1 MPAAEQAAKLRLVAV
16 EDSADD
22 VELLRLALLRHG
34 MRFELRSV
42 LDEQGFLVALSDP
55 VDAVLCDYSL
65 PAFSPYRALELI
77 RSVQPEVPLIVVT
90 RAIGEEA
97 AVALLRAGARDFF
110 LKNRIDLVPPGL
122 ERVLRERRL
131 ERERRR
137 VQAQLEQAYA
147 RLSRVSARLVDVQER
162 ERAWIA
168 RELHD
173 ELGQTLAGVVL
184 QLGAAQRS
192 AGPGQGGENLQAALT
207 LARGALEQVR
217 SMSFSLKPPQLE
229 LLGLAAT
236 VRGAAERLLDP
247 AGVRGRFEVRGAEPR
262 DGSPR
267 WIAAVRV
274 AQEAVLNSIRHG
286 APASV
291 LVRLHF
297 HPEGALTLAVADDG
311 CGFDVAAALA
321 GGPSDENF
329 GLYGMI
335 ERAELAGGRLRL
347 VSRQGRGSCVM
358 LRFAAIEE
366 HGGHR

>member
-1 MPAAEQAAKLRLVAV
+1 MSSPDQAAQLRLIAV

-34 MRFELRSV
+34 MRFTLRSA

-77 RSVQPEVPLIVVT
+77 RSVQPEVPLIVLT
-90 RAIGEEA
+90 RAVGEEA
-97 AVALLRAGARDFF
+97 AVALLRAGACDFF
-110 LKNRIDLVPPGL
+110 LKNRIDLVPAGL

-137 VQAQLEQAYA
+137 VQVQLEQAYS
-147 RLSRVSARLVDVQER
+147 RLSRVSARLVDAQER

-192 AGPGQGGENLQAALT
+192 ADPGQARENLQAALT
-207 LARGALEQVR
+207 LSRSAMEQVR

-229 LLGLAAT
+229 LLGLSAT

-247 AGVRGRFEVRGAEPR
+247 AGVHGRFEVRGAEPR

-267 WIAAVRV
+267 WIAVVRV
-274 AQEAVLNSIRHG
+274 AQEAVLNAIRHA
-286 APASV
+286 APAKV

-297 HPEGALTLAVADDG
+297 HPEGALTLIVADDG
-311 CGFDVAAALA
+311 CGFDVAGTLA

-347 VSRQGRGSCVM
+347 VSRQGRGSCAI
-358 LRFAAIEE
+358 LRFPATDE